1 MENTAVIPQLTQ
13 WQSSYVQYVGQNMPI
28 NKRVRRFIREEMEKK
43 NTNEEDLDRKWAIVE
58 LSEDA
63 VQQKH

>member
-1 MENTAVIPQLTQ
+1 
-13 WQSSYVQYVGQNMPI
+13 MPLK
-28 NKRVRRFIREEMEKK
+28 KRVRRFIREEMEKK